1 MKITETLNEGLKRGY
16 SIVITAKELD
26 KKVDEKLNEAQ
37 PNVEMKGFRKGKVPL
52 ALMKKKFGEQV
63 MGEAMQKSIDETT
76 SCSDRHTTIDVT
88 TER

>member
-37 PNVEMKGFRKGKVPL
+37 PNVEM
-52 ALMKKKFGEQV
+52 
-63 MGEAMQKSIDETT
+63 
-76 SCSDRHTTIDVT
+76 
-88 TER
+88 